1 MTRSRTLLLGAVVL
15 FLYLGM
21 EWLFTVTKP
30 SFTSMMPP
38 LERLGLLTTGFILV
52 SVPFLAFLALVTVL
66 SERLALG
73 VLAVVLGCLLFLM
86 IDNFLYTVLGWGTL
100 GSPAGFRIV
109 YTALFLA
116 LIWLSYRRLRRVKL
130 ERARAVYAL
139 LAIVFVVSFVV
150 ELTAGGNRFAP
161 PESATRE
168 RSGAGTP
175 NVVFLGIDGA
185 EANLVSAYGA
195 PYDTTPFLRS
205 VADEWTVF
213 ENAFPDTGKT
223 TGSTTALLTGRSPLE
238 THVGFPPQVLLG
250 RHSYLH
256 LPALLNERGYRGF
269 QHAIHYYADAFDL
282 NHRHSF
288 AEVNGRSRLLAP
300 LDDTEWVAWLNDELF
315 FLRTL
320 AERLTKRLR
329 FIVFESDMLNH
340 FLVAQANQGVGYE
353 YDLAAVESFGRF
365 VADTEG
371 PFYAHLH
378 FLSTHCCDHAPRS
391 RAFEPADFEAPDP
404 RHAAQAAARLNA
416 LRDVDSLIERVYR
429 TLSDRGLLENTIL
442 VVYSDHSYQWDTVWR
457 VPLMVRFPGG
467 DPAGRRSEN
476 VLLSGV
482 PGLLAEYLGIER
494 PEWMLPGPGLR
505 GSESASATAVAKPG
519 PPLFGLSSFEY
530 RRFTL
535 GEGGLSRIDD
545 AGPPNYGIGELS
557 MIVCDRWYKASLATR
572 AVTTGRVAGHTA
584 PCSDGSHPPGP
595 EVLERFE
602 ETMAEHGLV
611 WAR

>member
-1 MTRSRTLLLGAVVL
+1 MGALVL

-21 EWLFTVTKP
+21 EWLFVVTKS
-30 SFTSMMPP
+30 SFTAMMPP
-38 LERLGLLTTGFILV
+38 LERISLVTTGFVLV
-52 SVPFLAFLALVTVL
+52 SVPFLVFLALLAVL

-73 VLAVVLGCLLFLM
+73 LLAVVLGCLLFLM
-86 IDNFLYTVLGWGTL
+86 IDNFLYSVLGWGTL
-100 GSPAGFRIV
+100 GSPAGFRV
-109 YTALFLA
+109 LYTALFLV
-116 LIWLSYRRLRRVKL
+116 LVWLAYRRLRTVKL
-130 ERARAVYAL
+130 ERARAGYVL
-139 LAIVFVVSFVV
+139 LGIVFVAGFGA
-150 ELTAGGNRFAP
+150 ELAEGAP
-161 PESATRE
+161 GAVRPESATVD
-168 RSGAGTP
+168 RSGGRTP

-256 LPALLNERGYRGF
+256 LPGLLNRRGYRGF
-269 QHAIHYYADAFDL
+269 QHAIPYYADAFDL
-282 NHRHSF
+282 NHRYSF
-288 AEVNGRSRLLAP
+288 EEVNGRSRWLAP
-300 LDDTEWVAWLNDELF
+300 LDDTAWVHRLNDELF

-320 AERLTKRLR
+320 GERLTKRLR
-329 FIVFESDMLNH
+329 FIFFESDMLNH

-353 YDLAAVESFGRF
+353 YDLAAVESFARF
-365 VADTEG
+365 VADTHG

-391 RAFEPADFEAPDP
+391 RAFDPADFEAPDP

-416 LRDVDSLIERVYR
+416 IRDVDSLIELVYR

-457 VPLMVRFPGG
+457 VPLMVRFPES
-467 DPAGRRSEN
+467 DHAGRRTEN

-505 GSESASATAVAKPG
+505 ASASSGSAAVAEPG
-519 PPLFGLSSFEY
+519 PPLVGLSSFEY

-572 AVTTGRVAGHTA
+572 DLSTGRVAGHTA
-584 PCSDGSHPPGP
+584 PCSEESYPSGQ
-595 EVLERFE
+595 EVLEAFE